1 MVTEQKRTVAFQG
14 ERGAFSEIAAEKYFI
29 KDVLTTPF
37 YSFEEVFSQVKRGS
51 VDYGIIPIENT
62 LYGSVF
68 ENYDLLLNY
77 SLQIIAEINL
87 QIHHYLLAD
96 KKYTISDLKKIYS
109 HPQAIGQCSA
119 FLKKLKNVEII
130 PSYDTAG
137 SVIISK
143 ENKKESTAAIAS
155 IRASEIY
162 GMKILKKQIQNNRE
176 NYTRFLIIAK
186 KKNTGIIRN
195 PKTSICF
202 DLKSIPGALHKA
214 LGVFASRGI
223 DLVKIESRPIP
234 HKPFQYTFYI
244 DLIGNL
250 NDKKIKNTLKGL
262 TEIAL
267 SIKKFGSYQIGKTY
281 TS

>member
-1 MVTEQKRTVAFQG
+1 MITKQLQTVAFQG
-14 ERGAFSEIAAEKYFI
+14 ERGAFSEIAAEKFFNKKI
-29 KDVLTTPF
+29 LTIPF
-37 YSFEEVFSQVKRGS
+37 YSFDEVFSEVRKGN

-62 LYGSVF
+62 LHGSVF

-77 SLQIIAEINL
+77 SLPITGEINL
-87 QIHHYLLAD
+87 QIHHYLMAS
-96 KKYTISDLKKIYS
+96 KKYIISELKKIYS

-119 FLKKLKNVEII
+119 FLKNLKNVEIV

-143 ENKKESTAAIAS
+143 ENKEEPTAAIAS

-162 GMKILKKQIQNNRE
+162 GMKILKKQIQNNKE
-176 NYTRFLIIAK
+176 NYTRFLIISK
-186 KKNTGIIRN
+186 KKNSGIISN

-223 DLVKIESRPIP
+223 NLVKIESRPIP

-250 NDKKIKNTLKGL
+250 NDKKIKSTLKDL
-262 TEIAL
+262 SEIAL
-267 SIKKFGSYQIGKTY
+267 SIKKFGSYLIGKIY
-281 TS
+281 SS

>member
-1 MVTEQKRTVAFQG
+1 MTTKKTQIVAFQG
-14 ERGAFSEIAAEKYFI
+14 ERGAFSEIAAEKYFDKGI
-29 KDVLTTPF
+29 ITTPF
-37 YSFEEVFSQVKRGS
+37 YSFEEVFSEVKKGS
-51 VDYGIIPIENT
+51 VDYGVIPIENT

-77 SLQIIAEINL
+77 SMPVIGEINL
-87 QIHHYLLAD
+87 QIHHYLLAA
-96 KKYTISDLKKIYS
+96 KKYVVRELKKIYS
-109 HPQAIGQCSA
+109 HPQAIGQCSV
-119 FLKKLKNVEII
+119 FLKKLKNAEII

-143 ENKKESTAAIAS
+143 ENKEEPTAAIAS

-162 GMKILKKQIQNNRE
+162 GMKILKKQIQNNTE
-176 NYTRFLIIAK
+176 NYTRFLIISK
-186 KKNTGIIRN
+186 KKNSGTISN

-202 DLKSIPGALHKA
+202 DLKSIPGALHMA

-250 NDKKIKNTLKGL
+250 TDKKIKDTLRGL
-262 TEIAL
+262 SEIAL
-267 SIKKFGSYQIGKTY
+267 SIKKFGSYQIGKTH